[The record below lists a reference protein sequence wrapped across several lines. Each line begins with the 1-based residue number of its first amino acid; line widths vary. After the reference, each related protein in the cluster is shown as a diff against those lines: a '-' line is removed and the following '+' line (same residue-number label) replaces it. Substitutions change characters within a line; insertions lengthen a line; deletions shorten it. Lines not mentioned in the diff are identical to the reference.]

1 MSPSEKKVLKPK
13 DYEKMISNMDI
24 ESFELKT
31 SSILEARMTLI
42 GIERIEEDL
51 VEIRRQV
58 SSDMRAVKLKY
69 LNYNYNKSSILGSI
83 KRTKVSSKRKSVDKK
98 CNRELGPYE
107 QVLYIID
114 DYLEQIKD
122 VKDYIDK
129 IKA

>member
-1 MSPSEKKVLKPK
+1 MPEVEKKIVKPK
-13 DYEKMISNMDI
+13 EYERMISNLDI

-42 GIERIEEDL
+42 GIERIEENL
-51 VEIRRQV
+51 LEIRRQV
-58 SSDMRAVKLKY
+58 SADMRVVKLKY
-69 LNYNYNKSSILGSI
+69 LNYDYNKSSLLGSI
-83 KRTKVSSKRKSVDKK
+83 KRTKVSTKRKSMDKK
-98 CNRELGPYE
+98 CDRELGPYE
-107 QVLYIID
+107 QILYIID

>member
-1 MSPSEKKVLKPK
+1 MAHSERKILKPK
-13 DYEKMISNMDI
+13 EYEKMISNLGI

-42 GIERIEEDL
+42 GIEQIEEDL
-51 VEIRRQV
+51 LEIRRHI

-69 LNYNYNKSSILGSI
+69 LNYDYNKSSILGSI
-83 KRTKVSSKRKSVDKK
+83 KRTKVSTKRKSVDKK
-98 CNRELGPYE
+98 CDRELGPYE

-122 VKDYIDK
+122 VKDYISK